1 MTTKSTIP
9 TTPEAAPEKKAK
21 NEDAAAWGQQPHAH
35 VVYSHSEG
43 EVEVESKWL

>member
-21 NEDAAAWGQQPHAH
+21 NEDVAAWGQQPHAH
-35 VVYSHSEG
+35 THVIQLQRSGSR
-43 EVEVESKWL
+43 K